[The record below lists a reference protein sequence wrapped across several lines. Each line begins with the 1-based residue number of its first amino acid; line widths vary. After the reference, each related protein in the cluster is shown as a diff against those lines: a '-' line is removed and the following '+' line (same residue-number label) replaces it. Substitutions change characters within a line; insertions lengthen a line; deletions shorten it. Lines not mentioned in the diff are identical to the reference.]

1 MTKSEKLNFLILF
14 LLGGFS
20 SFSLPPYNFF
30 FINFICYIFL
40 FLFLVEAKNLN
51 KSKFIFFLYGWFFGF
66 GYFICSLYWISISLT
81 FDNNF
86 KFLIPISI
94 IFIPAFISTF
104 FGISTLMTKFFL
116 SQKKI
121 ITSVLLFSLVLSIVE
136 YIRGIVL
143 SGFPWNLIAYSF
155 SDQTEFIQINSL
167 VGIYGFNLLC
177 ITLFT
182 TPAIW
187 FIKKSKKNI
196 YCIFIVGILVISNL
210 IYGYVSLNN
219 LSIKSD
225 KNNINIVTI
234 STKVSLERFYS
245 SNVDEY
251 SIIKN
256 LVKLSDPQRYFGEK
270 TIFVWPEGV
279 LPLTNMNNIN
289 SYKEIFSKNFDKDH
303 FILIGLNREV
313 NLDGKTEY
321 YNSIAVIDNQSNVID
336 YYDKRKLVPFGEFL
350 PLENVLTLIGLK
362 SLTNNYQ
369 SYTKGKDKKA
379 ILNIE
384 DINLKLLATICYE
397 IIYAGTFNNYL
408 DYDYIINISEDGW
421 FGNSIGPYQ
430 HYAHSKFRSIEQGKA
445 LIRAANNGISAII
458 NPNGKIKSLIDLEE
472 TGSIYTNEI
481 KYKVTLFAKYGNKM
495 YFVLIFIYIFLLL
508 SIRRLDHE

>member
-30 FINFICYIFL
+30 FINFFSYIFL
-40 FLFLVEAKNLN
+40 FLFLFNAKNSN
-51 KSKFIFFLYGWFFGF
+51 KSKLIFFLYGWFFGF

-94 IFIPAFISTF
+94 ICIPAFISIF
-104 FGISTLMTKFFL
+104 FGFSTLITKFFL

-121 ITSVLLFSLVLSIVE
+121 ITSVLIFSLVFSIIE

-143 SGFPWNLIAYSF
+143 SGFPWNLIGYSF
-155 SDQTEFIQINSL
+155 SNQTAFIQINSL

-182 TPAIW
+182 IPVIW
-187 FIKKSKKNI
+187 IIHKSKKNI
-196 YCIFIVGILVISNL
+196 YFLVIVGILVTSNI
-210 IYGYVSLNN
+210 IYGHIRLNS
-219 LSIKSD
+219 LSIK
-225 KNNINIVTI
+225 NNENKTNIVTI

-245 SNVDEY
+245 SSVDEY

-256 LVKLSDPQRYFGEK
+256 LVNLSDPKRYFGKK
-270 TIFVWPEGV
+270 TIFIWPEGV
-279 LPLTNMNNIN
+279 LPSTNMNNIN
-289 SYKEIFSKNFDKDH
+289 SYKEIFSKNFDNDH
-303 FILIGLNREV
+303 FILLGLNREEIL
-313 NLDGKTEY
+313 NGKTKY

-350 PLENVLTLIGLK
+350 PLENVLSLIGLK

-397 IIYAGTFNNYL
+397 IIYSGALNNNF
-408 DYDYIINISEDGW
+408 DYDLIINISEDGW

-445 LIRAANNGISAII
+445 LIRSANNGISAII

-481 KYKVTLFAKYGNKM
+481 KRKVTLFAKYGNKM

-508 SIRRLDHE
+508 SIRRFDHE

>member
-14 LLGGFS
+14 LLGGVS

-30 FINFICYIFL
+30 LINFISYVFL
-40 FLFLVEAKNLN
+40 FLFLVEAKNSN
-51 KSKFIFFLYGWFFGF
+51 KSKLIFFLYGWFFGF

-81 FDNNF
+81 FDSNF

-94 IFIPAFISTF
+94 IFVPAFISIF
-104 FGISTLMTKFFL
+104 FGISTLITKLFL

-121 ITSVLLFSLVLSIVE
+121 ITSVLIFSLVFSIIE

-155 SDQTEFIQINSL
+155 SNQTQFIQINSL

-182 TPAIW
+182 VPAIL
-187 FIKKSKKNI
+187 ITRKSKKNI
-196 YCIFIVGILVISNL
+196 YFMVIVVILVISNL
-210 IYGYVSLNN
+210 IYGHISLNN
-219 LSIKSD
+219 LNIKGNEN
-225 KNNINIVTI
+225 KYNIVTV
-234 STKVSLERFYS
+234 STNVSLERFYS

-251 SIIKN
+251 SIIQN
-256 LVKLSDPQRYFGEK
+256 LINLSDPKKYFGKK
-270 TIFVWPEGV
+270 TIFIWPEGV
-279 LPLTNMNNIN
+279 LPSTYMSNIN
-289 SYKEIFSKNFDKDH
+289 SYKEIFIKNFDKDH
-303 FILIGLNREV
+303 FILLGLNRKDIL
-313 NLDGKTEY
+313 NGKTEY
-321 YNSIAVIDNQSNVID
+321 YNSIAVIDYQSNIID
-336 YYDKRKLVPFGEFL
+336 YYDKKKLVPFGEFL
-350 PLENVLTLIGLK
+350 PLENVLSLIGLK

-397 IIYAGTFNNYL
+397 IIYAGSLNNNL
-408 DYDYIINISEDGW
+408 DYDFIINISEDGW

-430 HYAHSKFRSIEQGKA
+430 HYVHSKFRSIEQGKA
-445 LIRAANNGISAII
+445 LIRSANNGISAII

-472 TGSIYTNEI
+472 TGSIDTNEI
-481 KYKVTLFAKYGNKM
+481 NHKPTLFAEYGNKM
-495 YFVLIFIYIFLLL
+495 YLALTFIYIFLLL
-508 SIRRLDHE
+508 SIRRFEHE

>member
-1 MTKSEKLNFLILF
+1 MTKSEKLIFLILF
-14 LLGGFS
+14 LLGGVS

-30 FINFICYIFL
+30 FINFISYVFL
-40 FLFLVEAKNLN
+40 FLFLVEAKNSN
-51 KSKFIFFLYGWFFGF
+51 KSNLIFFLYGWFFGF

-94 IFIPAFISTF
+94 IFIPAFISIF
-104 FGISTLMTKFFL
+104 FGISTLITKLFL
-116 SQKKI
+116 RKKKI
-121 ITSVLLFSLVLSIVE
+121 ITSVLIFSLVFSIIE
-136 YIRGIVL
+136 YIRGFVF

-155 SDQTEFIQINSL
+155 SNQTEFIQINSI
-167 VGIYGFNLLC
+167 VGIYGFNLLS

-182 TPAIW
+182 VPAVLITR
-187 FIKKSKKNI
+187 KSKKNV
-196 YCIFIVGILVISNL
+196 YFVVIVGIFVISNL
-210 IYGYVSLNN
+210 IYGHIRLNN
-219 LSIKSD
+219 LNIKSNEN
-225 KNNINIVTI
+225 KLNIVTV
-234 STKVSLERFYS
+234 STNISLERFYS

-251 SIIKN
+251 LIIQN
-256 LVKLSDPQRYFGEK
+256 LINLSEPKKYFGKK
-270 TIFVWPEGV
+270 TIFIWPEGV

-289 SYKEIFSKNFDKDH
+289 SYKEILIKNFDKNH
-303 FILIGLNREV
+303 FILLGLNR
-313 NLDGKTEY
+313 NDILNGKTEH

-350 PLENVLTLIGLK
+350 PLENVLSLIGLK

-369 SYTKGKDKKA
+369 SYTRGKDKKA
-379 ILNIE
+379 ILIIE

-397 IIYAGTFNNYL
+397 IIYAGSFNNNL
-408 DYDYIINISEDGW
+408 DYDFIINISEDGW

-430 HYAHSKFRSIEQGKA
+430 HYVHSKFRSIEQGKT
-445 LIRAANNGISAII
+445 LIRSANNGISAII
-458 NPNGKIKSLIDLEE
+458 NPSGKIKSLIDLEE

-481 KYKVTLFAKYGNKM
+481 KHKVTLFSKYGNKM
-495 YFVLIFIYIFLLL
+495 YFVLIFIYIFLIL

>member
-14 LLGGFS
+14 LLGGVS
-20 SFSLPPYNFF
+20 SFSLPPYNLF
-30 FINFICYIFL
+30 FINFISFTFL
-40 FLFLVEAKNLN
+40 FLFLVEAKNSN
-51 KSKFIFFLYGWFFGF
+51 KSKLIFFLYGWFFGF
-66 GYFICSLYWISISLT
+66 GYFIYSLYWISISLT

-94 IFIPAFISTF
+94 ICIPAFISIF
-104 FGISTLMTKFFL
+104 FGIATLITKFFL

-121 ITSVLLFSLVLSIVE
+121 ISSVLIFSLVLSIIE

-155 SDQTEFIQINSL
+155 SNQTEFIQINSL

-177 ITLFT
+177 ITLFSI
-182 TPAIW
+182 PAIW
-187 FIKKSKKNI
+187 
-196 YCIFIVGILVISNL
+196 YVGQ
-210 IYGYVSLNN
+210 NN

-225 KNNINIVTI
+225 KNNINFVTI

-251 SIIKN
+251 SIIQN
-256 LVKLSDPQRYFGEK
+256 LVNLSDPKRYFGKK
-270 TIFVWPEGV
+270 TIFIWPEGV
-279 LPLTNMNNIN
+279 LPSTNMNNIN

-303 FILIGLNREV
+303 FILLGLNRKE
-313 NLDGKTEY
+313 NLNGKTNY

-350 PLENVLTLIGLK
+350 PLENVLSLMGLR

-397 IIYAGTFNNYL
+397 IIYAGTLNNNL
-408 DYDYIINISEDGW
+408 DYDLIINISEDGW

-430 HYAHSKFRSIEQGKA
+430 HYAHSKFRSIEQGKT
-445 LIRAANNGISAII
+445 LIRSANNGISAII
-458 NPNGKIKSLIDLEE
+458 NPSGKIKSLIDLEE

-481 KYKVTLFAKYGNKM
+481 KHKVTLFSKYGNKM
-495 YFVLIFIYIFLLL
+495 YFVLIFIYIFLIL

>member
-14 LLGGFS
+14 LLGGVS

-30 FINFICYIFL
+30 FINFISFTFL
-40 FLFLVEAKNLN
+40 FLFLVEAKNSN
-51 KSKFIFFLYGWFFGF
+51 KSKLIFFLYGWFFGF

-94 IFIPAFISTF
+94 ICIPAFISIF
-104 FGISTLMTKFFL
+104 FGISTLITKFFL

-121 ITSVLLFSLVLSIVE
+121 ISSVLIFSLVLSIIE

-155 SDQTEFIQINSL
+155 SNQTEFIQINSL

-182 TPAIW
+182 IPAIW

-251 SIIKN
+251 SIIQN
-256 LVKLSDPQRYFGEK
+256 LVNLSDPKRYFGKK
-270 TIFVWPEGV
+270 TIFIWPEGV
-279 LPLTNMNNIN
+279 LPSTNMNNIN

-303 FILIGLNREV
+303 FILLGLNREA
-313 NLDGKTEY
+313 NLNGKTEY

-350 PLENVLTLIGLK
+350 PLENVLSLIGLK

-397 IIYAGTFNNYL
+397 IIYAGTLNNNL
-408 DYDYIINISEDGW
+408 DYDLIINISEDGW

-430 HYAHSKFRSIEQGKA
+430 HYAHSRFRSIEQGKT
-445 LIRAANNGISAII
+445 LIRSANNGISAII
-458 NPNGKIKSLIDLEE
+458 NPSGKIKSLIDLEE

-481 KYKVTLFAKYGNKM
+481 KHKVTLFSKYGNKM
-495 YFVLIFIYIFLLL
+495 YFVLIFIYIFLIL

>member
-1 MTKSEKLNFLILF
+1 M
-14 LLGGFS
+14 
-20 SFSLPPYNFF
+20 
-30 FINFICYIFL
+30 
-40 FLFLVEAKNLN
+40 
-51 KSKFIFFLYGWFFGF
+51 
-66 GYFICSLYWISISLT
+66 
-81 FDNNF
+81 
-86 KFLIPISI
+86 
-94 IFIPAFISTF
+94 
-104 FGISTLMTKFFL
+104 
-116 SQKKI
+116 
-121 ITSVLLFSLVLSIVE
+121 
-136 YIRGIVL
+136 
-143 SGFPWNLIAYSF
+143 
-155 SDQTEFIQINSL
+155 
-167 VGIYGFNLLC
+167 
-177 ITLFT
+177 
-182 TPAIW
+182 
-187 FIKKSKKNI
+187 
-196 YCIFIVGILVISNL
+196 

-251 SIIKN
+251 SIIQN
-256 LVKLSDPQRYFGEK
+256 LVKLSDPKRYFGKK
-270 TIFVWPEGV
+270 TIFIWPEGV
-279 LPLTNMNNIN
+279 LPSTNINNIN

-303 FILIGLNREV
+303 FILLGLNREA
-313 NLDGKTEY
+313 NLNGKTEY
-321 YNSIAVIDNQSNVID
+321 YNSIAVIDNHSNVID

-350 PLENVLTLIGLK
+350 PLENVLSLIGLK

-397 IIYAGTFNNYL
+397 IIYAGKFNKNF
-408 DYDYIINISEDGW
+408 DYDLIINISEDGW

-445 LIRAANNGISAII
+445 LIRSANNGISAII

-481 KYKVTLFAKYGNKM
+481 KHKPTLFAKYGNKM
-495 YFVLIFIYIFLLL
+495 YFVLIFIYIFLIL

>member
-1 MTKSEKLNFLILF
+1 MCFPALFLIL
-14 LLGGFS
+14 S
-20 SFSLPPYNFF
+20 KNKIHKKKSF
-30 FINFICYIFL
+30 FI
-40 FLFLVEAKNLN
+40 
-51 KSKFIFFLYGWFFGF
+51 GWFFGF

-121 ITSVLLFSLVLSIVE
+121 ISSALIFSLVFSIVE

-182 TPAIW
+182 IPAIW

-196 YCIFIVGILVISNL
+196 YCIFIVGILVISNF

-234 STKVSLERFYS
+234 STKLSLERFYS

-251 SIIKN
+251 SIIQN
-256 LVKLSDPQRYFGEK
+256 LVKLSDPKRYFEKK

-279 LPLTNMNNIN
+279 LPLTNINNIN
-289 SYKEIFSKNFDKDH
+289 SYKEIFSKNSKNKNDK
-303 FILIGLNREV
+303 
-313 NLDGKTEY
+313 
-321 YNSIAVIDNQSNVID
+321 
-336 YYDKRKLVPFGEFL
+336 
-350 PLENVLTLIGLK
+350 
-362 SLTNNYQ
+362 
-369 SYTKGKDKKA
+369 SYH
-379 ILNIE
+379 
-384 DINLKLLATICYE
+384 C
-397 IIYAGTFNNYL
+397 
-408 DYDYIINISEDGW
+408 
-421 FGNSIGPYQ
+421 
-430 HYAHSKFRSIEQGKA
+430 
-445 LIRAANNGISAII
+445 
-458 NPNGKIKSLIDLEE
+458 
-472 TGSIYTNEI
+472 
-481 KYKVTLFAKYGNKM
+481 
-495 YFVLIFIYIFLLL
+495 
-508 SIRRLDHE
+508 

>member
-14 LLGGFS
+14 LLGGVS

-30 FINFICYIFL
+30 FINFISFTFL
-40 FLFLVEAKNLN
+40 FLFLVEAKNSN
-51 KSKFIFFLYGWFFGF
+51 KSKLIFFLYGWFFGF

-121 ITSVLLFSLVLSIVE
+121 ITSVLLFSLVFSIVE

-182 TPAIW
+182 IPAIW

-251 SIIKN
+251 SIIQN
-256 LVKLSDPQRYFGEK
+256 LVKLSDPKRYFGKK

-279 LPLTNMNNIN
+279 LPLTYMNNIN

-303 FILIGLNREV
+303 FILLGLNREEI
-313 NLDGKTEY
+313 LKGKTKY

-350 PLENVLTLIGLK
+350 PLDNVLSLIGFK

-397 IIYAGTFNNYL
+397 IIYAGTLNNNL
-408 DYDYIINISEDGW
+408 DYDLIINISEDGW

-430 HYAHSKFRSIEQGKA
+430 HFAHSKFRSIEQGKT
-445 LIRAANNGISAII
+445 LIRSANNGISVII
-458 NPNGKIKSLIDLEE
+458 NPSGEIKSLIDLKE
-472 TGSIYTNEI
+472 TGSIYTNQI
-481 KYKVTLFAKYGNKM
+481 QHKFTFFGKFGNKT
-495 YFVLIFIYIFLLL
+495 YYGLIFIYIFLLF

>member
-1 MTKSEKLNFLILF
+1 MAFRH
-14 LLGGFS
+14 
-20 SFSLPPYNFF
+20 
-30 FINFICYIFL
+30 
-40 FLFLVEAKNLN
+40 LVYLKNSN
-51 KSKFIFFLYGWFFGF
+51 KSKLIFFLYGWFFGF

-94 IFIPAFISTF
+94 ICIPAFISIF
-104 FGISTLMTKFFL
+104 FGIATLITKFFL

-121 ITSVLLFSLVLSIVE
+121 ISSVLIFSLVLSIIE

-155 SDQTEFIQINSL
+155 SNQTEFIQINSL

-177 ITLFT
+177 ITLFSI
-182 TPAIW
+182 PAIW

-225 KNNINIVTI
+225 KNNIIFVTI

-251 SIIKN
+251 SIIQN
-256 LVKLSDPQRYFGEK
+256 LVNLSDPKRYFGKK
-270 TIFVWPEGV
+270 TIFIWPEGV
-279 LPLTNMNNIN
+279 LPSTNMNNIN
-289 SYKEIFSKNFDKDH
+289 SYKEIFSKNFDKNH
-303 FILIGLNREV
+303 FILLGLNREV
-313 NLDGKTEY
+313 NLNGKSEY

-350 PLENVLTLIGLK
+350 PLENVLSLMGLR

-397 IIYAGTFNNYL
+397 IIFSGTLNNNL
-408 DYDYIINISEDGW
+408 DYDLIINISEDGW

-430 HYAHSKFRSIEQGKA
+430 HYAHSRFISEDGWFGNSIGPYQHYAHSRFRSIEQGKT
-445 LIRAANNGISAII
+445 LIRSANNGISAII
-458 NPNGKIKSLIDLEE
+458 NPSGKIKSLIDLEE

-481 KYKVTLFAKYGNKM
+481 ENKATLFSKYGNKM
-495 YFVLIFIYIFLLL
+495 YFVLIFIYIFLIL

>member
-14 LLGGFS
+14 LLGGVS

-30 FINFICYIFL
+30 FINFISFTFL
-40 FLFLVEAKNLN
+40 FLFLVEAKNSN
-51 KSKFIFFLYGWFFGF
+51 KSKLIFFLYGWFFGF

-121 ITSVLLFSLVLSIVE
+121 ITSLLLFSLVFSIVE

-182 TPAIW
+182 IPAIW

-251 SIIKN
+251 SIIQN
-256 LVKLSDPQRYFGEK
+256 LVKLSDPKRYFGKK

-350 PLENVLTLIGLK
+350 PLENVLSLIGLK

-369 SYTKGKDKKA
+369 SYTRGKDKKA
-379 ILNIE
+379 ILIIE

-397 IIYAGTFNNYL
+397 IIYAGSFNNNL
-408 DYDYIINISEDGW
+408 DYDFIINISEDGW

-430 HYAHSKFRSIEQGKA
+430 HYVHSKFRSIEQGKA
-445 LIRAANNGISAII
+445 LIRSANNGISAII
-458 NPNGKIKSLIDLEE
+458 NPNGKIKSSIDLEE
-472 TGSIYTNEI
+472 TGSIDTNEI
-481 KYKVTLFAKYGNKM
+481 KHKATLFAKYGNKM
-495 YFVLIFIYIFLLL
+495 FLALTFIYIFLLL
-508 SIRRLDHE
+508 SIRRIEHE

>member
-14 LLGGFS
+14 LLGGVS

-30 FINFICYIFL
+30 FINFISFIFL
-40 FLFLVEAKNLN
+40 FLFLVEAKNSN
-51 KSKFIFFLYGWFFGF
+51 KSKLIFFLYGWFFGF

-121 ITSVLLFSLVLSIVE
+121 ITSVLLFSLVFSIVE

-155 SDQTEFIQINSL
+155 SNQTEFIQINSI

-182 TPAIW
+182 IPAVWI
-187 FIKKSKKNI
+187 IHKSKKNI
-196 YCIFIVGILVISNL
+196 YFIIIVGILVISNL
-210 IYGYVSLNN
+210 VYGHISLKN
-219 LSIKSD
+219 LSVK
-225 KNNINIVTI
+225 KNENKINIVTI

-256 LVKLSDPQRYFGEK
+256 LVNLSDPKRYFGEK
-270 TIFVWPEGV
+270 TIFIWPEGV
-279 LPLTNMNNIN
+279 LPSTNMNNVN
-289 SYKEIFSKNFDKDH
+289 SYKEIFSKNFDNDH
-303 FILIGLNREV
+303 FILLGLNRKEIL
-313 NLDGKTEY
+313 NGKTEY
-321 YNSIAVIDNQSNVID
+321 YNSIAVIDNQSNLID

-350 PLENVLTLIGLK
+350 PLENVLSLIGLK

-397 IIYAGTFNNYL
+397 IIYSGTLNNNF
-408 DYDYIINISEDGW
+408 DYDLIINISEDGW

-458 NPNGKIKSLIDLEE
+458 NPSGKIKSLIDLEE

-481 KYKVTLFAKYGNKM
+481 KHKVTLFAKYGNKM

-508 SIRRLDHE
+508 SIKSLDHE

>member
-14 LLGGFS
+14 LLGGVS
-20 SFSLPPYNFF
+20 SFSLPPYNLFF
-30 FINFICYIFL
+30 LNFISFTFL
-40 FLFLVEAKNLN
+40 FLFLVEAKNSN
-51 KSKFIFFLYGWFFGF
+51 KSKLIFFLYGWFFGF

-94 IFIPAFISTF
+94 ICIPAFISIF
-104 FGISTLMTKFFL
+104 FGSSTLITKFFL

-121 ITSVLLFSLVLSIVE
+121 ISSALIFSLVFSIIE

-143 SGFPWNLIAYSF
+143 SGFPWNLVAYSF

-167 VGIYGFNLLC
+167 LGIYGFNLLC

-182 TPAIW
+182 IPSIW

-196 YCIFIVGILVISNL
+196 YCIFIFGILVISNL

-251 SIIKN
+251 SIIQN
-256 LVKLSDPQRYFGEK
+256 LVKLSDPKRYFGKK

-289 SYKEIFSKNFDKDH
+289 SYKEIFTKNFDKDH

-350 PLENVLTLIGLK
+350 PLENVLSLIGLK

-369 SYTKGKDKKA
+369 SYTRGKDKKA
-379 ILNIE
+379 ILIIE
-384 DINLKLLATICYE
+384 DINLKVLATICYE
-397 IIYAGTFNNYL
+397 IIYAGSFNNNL
-408 DYDYIINISEDGW
+408 DYDFIINISEDGW

-430 HYAHSKFRSIEQGKA
+430 HYVHSKFRSIEQGKT
-445 LIRAANNGISAII
+445 LIRSANNGISVII
-458 NPNGKIKSLIDLEE
+458 DPSGNIKSLIDLEE
-472 TGSIYTNEI
+472 TGSIYTSEI
-481 KYKVTLFAKYGNKM
+481 NYKFTFFGKFGNKM
-495 YFVLIFIYIFLLL
+495 YFGLIFIYIFLLF

>member
-14 LLGGFS
+14 LLGGVS

-30 FINFICYIFL
+30 FINFISFTFL
-40 FLFLVEAKNLN
+40 FLFLVEAKNSN
-51 KSKFIFFLYGWFFGF
+51 KSKLIFFLYGWFFGF

-121 ITSVLLFSLVLSIVE
+121 ITSVLLFSLVFSIVE

-182 TPAIW
+182 IPAIW

-234 STKVSLERFYS
+234 STKVYLERFYS

-256 LVKLSDPQRYFGEK
+256 LVNLSDPQRYFGKK
-270 TIFVWPEGV
+270 TIFIWPEGV

-350 PLENVLTLIGLK
+350 PLDNVLSLIGFK

-397 IIYAGTFNNYL
+397 IIYAGTLNNNL
-408 DYDYIINISEDGW
+408 DYDLIINISEDGW

-430 HYAHSKFRSIEQGKA
+430 HFAHSKFRSIEQGKT
-445 LIRAANNGISAII
+445 LIRSANNGISVII
-458 NPNGKIKSLIDLEE
+458 NPSGEIKSLIDLKE
-472 TGSIYTNEI
+472 TGSIYTNQI
-481 KYKVTLFAKYGNKM
+481 QHKFTFFGKFGNKT
-495 YFVLIFIYIFLLL
+495 YYGLIFIYIFLLF

>member
-1 MTKSEKLNFLILF
+1 MTKSEKLNYLILF
-14 LLGGFS
+14 LLGGIS

-30 FINFICYIFL
+30 FINFFSYIFL
-40 FLFLVEAKNLN
+40 FLFLIEAKNSN
-51 KSKFIFFLYGWFFGF
+51 KSRLIFFLYGWFFGF
-66 GYFICSLYWISISLT
+66 GYFICGLYWISISLT
-81 FDNNF
+81 FDNNL

-94 IFIPAFISTF
+94 ICIPAFISIF
-104 FGISTLMTKFFL
+104 FGISTLITKFL
-116 SQKKI
+116 LNQKKI
-121 ITSVLLFSLVLSIVE
+121 ISSVLLFSLVFSIIE

-155 SDQTEFIQINSL
+155 SNQTEFIQINSL

-182 TPAIW
+182 IPVIW
-187 FIKKSKKNI
+187 IIRKSKKNI
-196 YCIFIVGILVISNL
+196 YFMAIVGILVMSNL
-210 IYGYVSLNN
+210 IYGHMTLNN
-219 LSIKSD
+219 LSVKINENKT
-225 KNNINIVTI
+225 NIVSI
-234 STKVSLERFYS
+234 STKISLERFYS

-256 LVKLSDPQRYFGEK
+256 LVNLSDPKKYFGEK
-270 TIFVWPEGV
+270 TIFIWPEGV
-279 LPLTNMNNIN
+279 LPSTNINNIN

-303 FILIGLNREV
+303 FILLGLNRKEIL
-313 NLDGKTEY
+313 NGKTEY

-350 PLENVLTLIGLK
+350 PLENVLSLIGLK

-384 DINLKLLATICYE
+384 DINLKFLATICYE
-397 IIYAGTFNNYL
+397 IIYSGTLNNNF
-408 DYDYIINISEDGW
+408 DYDLIINISEDGW

-445 LIRAANNGISAII
+445 LIRSANNGISAII
-458 NPNGKIKSLIDLEE
+458 NPNGKIKSLIDLEQ

-481 KYKVTLFAKYGNKM
+481 KHKVTLFAKYGNKM